1 LEGGEKMARNTGKG
15 YRKGAVK
22 DRSQLKTPGGWSER
36 DDETGRFLRGKPGD
50 KPYKGVRKESGSK

>member
-1 LEGGEKMARNTGKG
+1 MAKNTGKG

-22 DRSQLKTPGGWSER
+22 DRSQLKTPGGWTER

-50 KPYKGVRKESGSK
+50 KPYKGVRKEPASK